1 MKKHLIIFT
10 IMIFAAG
17 LVLRLVDHPA
27 NFSPVFALALF
38 SGVYLPKRWAISLPL
53 ALMFFTDTLIGFYD
67 LRLMAV
73 VYACFILMAG
83 VGLLIKR
90 RRNVLTVTAG
100 ALGSALLFFILT
112 NLAVW
117 ALSGWYPHTWS
128 GLLLNYALAVPF
140 FKNTLLSSLTFT
152 AVIFSA
158 YEVLAWSLKFKR
170 RAATL
175 PNAIK

>member
-10 IMIFAAG
+10 VIIFAAG

-38 SGVYLPKRWAISLPL
+38 SGVYLPRRWALSLPL
-53 ALMFFTDTLIGFYD
+53 VLMLVTDVLIGFYD

-73 VYACFILMAG
+73 VYGCFMLMVAL
-83 VGLLIKR
+83 GLLIKN
-90 RRNVLTVTAG
+90 RRNVLTVTAA

-117 ALSGWYPHTWS
+117 ALSSWYPHTWS
-128 GLLLNYALAVPF
+128 GLALNYALAIPF
-140 FKNTLLSSLTFT
+140 FKNTLLGSLAFT
-152 AVIFSA
+152 AMIFSA
-158 YEVLAWSLKFKR
+158 YEVLSWLARPSR
-170 RAATL
+170 RAAIVQ
-175 PNAIK
+175 NAIK